1 MVPRRGAK
9 LLRIAL
15 ENAKMY
21 DFTRRVCS
29 NLVSEDLSLLA
40 VPILDANKARELLLQ
55 LRLTK
60 EDEKEEDDVEET
72 TTTKEEEGKKKKKKR
87 DLWSVAEAARHADV
101 REDLVLKES
110 TARNSK

>member
-1 MVPRRGAK
+1 MWSPCCVLQVSNGWTFLQDDVAGKTQVSSPKRIVSTKSRACVVVPRRGAK

-40 VPILDANKARELLLQ
+40 VPILDADKARELFFNY
-55 LRLTK
+55 
-60 EDEKEEDDVEET
+60 
-72 TTTKEEEGKKKKKKR
+72 
-87 DLWSVAEAARHADV
+87 A
-101 REDLVLKES
+101 
-110 TARNSK
+110 